1 MAAGGALLVHSA
13 LVARTDWLVH
23 LSPGQLLDAPFNSQW
38 IHMFEDIQSNA
49 VLTFISSF
57 TLPKT
62 IDRNLCRNA
71 DFTSVKGH

>member
-23 LSPGQLLDAPFNSQW
+23 LSSCQLLDSPFNSQW

-49 VLTFISSF
+49 VLTFIHL
-57 TLPKT
+57 T
-62 IDRNLCRNA
+62 
-71 DFTSVKGH
+71 